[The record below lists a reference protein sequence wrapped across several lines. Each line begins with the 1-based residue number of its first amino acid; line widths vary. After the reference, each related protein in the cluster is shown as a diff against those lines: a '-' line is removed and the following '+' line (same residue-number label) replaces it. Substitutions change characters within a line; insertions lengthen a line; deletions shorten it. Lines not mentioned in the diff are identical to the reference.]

1 MGVVENIV
9 FKRVDSNE
17 ELALSMTDTPFYI
30 LNNVDWGVVQ
40 GTHHSYKYVNQIGV
54 SITSTSLK
62 ERSITVTGWII
73 ADTEEEMDERKQFL
87 NRYFDP
93 RYEIDVM
100 YKGYFLRFVPDNTV
114 KYGTSEKENN
124 DTIVQFQIK
133 GTCADPLFSEINGSK
148 ETIAATIATFHFPLI
163 MSTNLYEKGIVFGYR
178 QPSLTAKVTNKG
190 AVEVGMKIVFKA
202 IGELTNPRLID
213 VDTREFVAI
222 EKSMVAGEEIVINT
236 NVGEKSIQGK
246 IGNED
251 YSNYF
256 MYKDLDS
263 TWLQLRLGDNLF
275 RYDADSGLDNL
286 EVYLY
291 FYNKYLEV
299 QECK

>member
-17 ELALSMTDTPFYI
+17 ELALSMIDTPFYI
-30 LNNVDWGVVQ
+30 LKNVDWGVVQ

-62 ERSITVTGWII
+62 ERSIIVTGWII

-93 RYEIDVM
+93 RYEIDVT
-100 YKGYFLRFVPDNTV
+100 YKKYFLRFVPDNTV
-114 KYGTSEKENN
+114 QYGTSESENN

-163 MSTNLYEKGIVFGYR
+163 ISTNLYERGLVFGYR